1 MSYSRD
7 TETKRNT
14 MEITLPEMLRTA
26 VEKFMM
32 DATESLDSL
41 EALKITNLTIGLVD
55 MAYSMGHNDGQ
66 QADSDHKRV
75 A

>member
-1 MSYSRD
+1 
-7 TETKRNT
+7 
-14 MEITLPEMLRTA
+14 MEIALPEMLRNA

-41 EALKITNLTIGLVD
+41 EALKITNLAVGLVD
-55 MAYSMGHNDGQ
+55 MAYTMGHNDGQ
-66 QADSDHKRV
+66 DALEDQKRV

>member
-1 MSYSRD
+1 
-7 TETKRNT
+7 
-14 MEITLPEMLRTA
+14 MEVALPEMLRSA

-55 MAYSMGHNDGQ
+55 MAYTMGHNDGKD
-66 QADSDHKRV
+66 ALEDRKRI

>member
-1 MSYSRD
+1 
-7 TETKRNT
+7 
-14 MEITLPEMLRTA
+14 MEVTLPEMLRSA
-26 VEKFMM
+26 VEKFMI

-55 MAYSMGHNDGQ
+55 MAYTMGHNDGQ
-66 QADSDHKRV
+66 DALEDRKRI